1 MEENDDVTL
10 SACGRFFIVSGKLE
24 DQNYMKKLHLKIKNQ
39 IFGLNHKNRV
49 LPLENPRTF
58 TL

>member
-1 MEENDDVTL
+1 MDELTL
-10 SACGRFFIVSGKLE
+10 SAGRRFFILSGKLE

-39 IFGLNHKNRV
+39 IFRLKRKNRV

-58 TL
+58 TF